1 MAPHVSTGERTP
13 CSQVSTFEEIE
24 DSQWIWSIRDEN
36 CTPQGFAGS
45 FFRVASDYYWKD
57 VQRVQPATVQF
68 LSIFFHVPWV
78 LKPLWG
84 VMTDVFPVRGYRRRP
99 YFVFS
104 GMLGMFSTA
113 ILASVGLSV
122 TSAVVC
128 FVGISTAVAIADVTI
143 DACIAKNSIDKPA
156 LAPDMQSLC
165 AFSSSLGA
173 LIGYATSGMFVHHLG
188 AQEGDGK
195 RTLFAGSFSC
205 DTRSN
210 MAVFAQN
217 FLLPRNCHAVL
228 KKLLTPT
235 QLKLP
240 SNVRY
245 HPLPANVRQGALGVM
260 ALPPTML
267 VFLGFYIYELKMYQH
282 NMKEK
287 VLNKVTVAVKGMVQT
302 IKYPVVWKP
311 SLYMFLSLALSI
323 STHEG
328 QFYWYT
334 NKEPPNPGFSQEFV
348 GMVHAVGAVASMVG
362 VLIYHKNLKDY
373 PFRSILFFAQLLHG
387 ASGLLDLTFVL
398 RWNLALGVPDAVF
411 VTLEECVSRVVGR
424 VRLMPMMVLSTKLC
438 PPGAEGTF
446 FALLMCIDSLG
457 MLVAKTG
464 GAFVLRALHVTRTD
478 FSNLWLAVLLRNLLR
493 LSALGAIFLVLY
505 CAHTRTKKETKKERK
520 GREIEVLPP
529 IQIN

>member
-1 MAPHVSTGERTP
+1 
-13 CSQVSTFEEIE
+13 
-24 DSQWIWSIRDEN
+24 
-36 CTPQGFAGS
+36 
-45 FFRVASDYYWKD
+45 
-57 VQRVQPATVQF
+57 
-68 LSIFFHVPWV
+68 
-78 LKPLWG
+78 
-84 VMTDVFPVRGYRRRP
+84 
-99 YFVFS
+99 
-104 GMLGMFSTA
+104 
-113 ILASVGLSV
+113 
-122 TSAVVC
+122 
-128 FVGISTAVAIADVTI
+128 
-143 DACIAKNSIDKPA
+143 
-156 LAPDMQSLC
+156 
-165 AFSSSLGA
+165 
-173 LIGYATSGMFVHHLG
+173 
-188 AQEGDGK
+188 
-195 RTLFAGSFSC
+195 
-205 DTRSN
+205 
-210 MAVFAQN
+210 
-217 FLLPRNCHAVL
+217 
-228 KKLLTPT
+228 
-235 QLKLP
+235 
-240 SNVRY
+240 
-245 HPLPANVRQGALGVM
+245 
-260 ALPPTML
+260 ML

-493 LSALGAIFLVLY
+493 LSALGAIFLVPTADQTDVLLPQDLLSSGSP
-505 CAHTRTKKETKKERK
+505 AAAAGDEEERLLQLGKLTSHTDDD
-520 GREIEVLPP
+520 V
-529 IQIN
+529 

>member
-1 MAPHVSTGERTP
+1 MLEEEHGAMEADGGPARGGGWAEAALEPVRWVRMLCRELGA
-13 CSQVSTFEEIE
+13 TFVAGVVLVYGL
-24 DSQWIWSIRDEN
+24 N
-36 CTPQGFAGS
+36 QGFAGS

-84 VMTDVFPVRGYRRRP
+84 VMTDVLPVRGYRRRP

-113 ILASVGLSV
+113 ILAMGVGLSV

-188 AQEGDGK
+188 AQ
-195 RTLFAGSFSC
+195 
-205 DTRSN
+205 
-210 MAVFAQN
+210 
-217 FLLPRNCHAVL
+217 
-228 KKLLTPT
+228 
-235 QLKLP
+235 
-240 SNVRY
+240 
-245 HPLPANVRQGALGVM
+245 GALGVM
-260 ALPPTML
+260 ALPPIML

-287 VLNKVTVAVKGMVQT
+287 VLNKVTAAVKGMVQT

-493 LSALGAIFLVLY
+493 LSALGAIFLVPTADQTDVLLPQDLLSSGSQ
-505 CAHTRTKKETKKERK
+505 AAAAGDEEERLLQLGKLTSHTDDD
-520 GREIEVLPP
+520 V
-529 IQIN
+529 

>member
-1 MAPHVSTGERTP
+1 MLEEDGAMDADHLVGEEPGSPPQPRGGEGALAATVLEP
-13 CSQVSTFEEIE
+13 VRWVRMLCRELGGTFVAGVVLVYGL
-24 DSQWIWSIRDEN
+24 S
-36 CTPQGFAGS
+36 QGFAGS

-68 LSIFFHVPWV
+68 LSVFFYVPWV

-84 VMTDVFPVRGYRRRP
+84 VMTDVFPVHGYRRRP
-99 YFVFS
+99 YFLFS
-104 GMLGMFSTA
+104 ATIVAMAT
-113 ILASVGLSV
+113 GLPVS
-122 TSAVVC
+122 SAVLC

-188 AQEGDGK
+188 AQ
-195 RTLFAGSFSC
+195 
-205 DTRSN
+205 
-210 MAVFAQN
+210 
-217 FLLPRNCHAVL
+217 
-228 KKLLTPT
+228 
-235 QLKLP
+235 
-240 SNVRY
+240 
-245 HPLPANVRQGALGVM
+245 GALGVM
-260 ALPPTML
+260 AIPPATV
-267 VFLGFYIYELKMYQH
+267 VFLGFFIYELKTYHH
-282 NMKEK
+282 NNVKEK
-287 VLNKVTVAVKGMVQT
+287 VLNKVSGAVKGMVRT

-334 NKEPPNPGFSQEFV
+334 SKTPPNPGFSQEFV
-348 GMVHAVGAVASMVG
+348 GLVHAIGAVASMVG
-362 VLIYHKNLKDY
+362 VLIYHKCLKNY
-373 PFRSILFFAQLLHG
+373 PFRSILFYAQLLYG
-387 ASGLLDLTFVL
+387 VSGLLDLTFVL

-438 PPGAEGTF
+438 PPGVEGTF

-457 MLVAKTG
+457 MLTAKAG
-464 GAFVLRALHVTRTD
+464 GAAVLRALHVTRTD
-478 FSNLWLAVLLRNLLR
+478 FGHLWLAVLLRNVLR
-493 LSALGAIFLVLY
+493 LATLGAIFLVPTADQTDVLVPRELLTSSP
-505 CAHTRTKKETKKERK
+505 AAVADDEEERLQLAMLTSHTDD
-520 GREIEVLPP
+520 V
-529 IQIN
+529 

>member
-1 MAPHVSTGERTP
+1 MLEEERGAMEAGGGGWAEAALEP
-13 CSQVSTFEEIE
+13 VRWVRMLCRELGATFVAGVVLVYGL
-24 DSQWIWSIRDEN
+24 N
-36 CTPQGFAGS
+36 QGFAGS

-84 VMTDVFPVRGYRRRP
+84 VMTDVLPVQGYRRRP

-113 ILASVGLSV
+113 ILAGVGLSV

-188 AQEGDGK
+188 AQ
-195 RTLFAGSFSC
+195 
-205 DTRSN
+205 
-210 MAVFAQN
+210 
-217 FLLPRNCHAVL
+217 
-228 KKLLTPT
+228 
-235 QLKLP
+235 
-240 SNVRY
+240 
-245 HPLPANVRQGALGVM
+245 
-260 ALPPTML
+260 
-267 VFLGFYIYELKMYQH
+267 
-282 NMKEK
+282 

-334 NKEPPNPGFSQEFV
+334 NKEPPNPGFSQQFV

-398 RWNLALGVPDAVF
+398 RWNLALGVPDAAF

-493 LSALGAIFLVLY
+493 LSALGAIFLVPTADQTDVLLPQDLLSSGSPV
-505 CAHTRTKKETKKERK
+505 AAAGDEEERLLQLGKLTSRTDDD
-520 GREIEVLPP
+520 V
-529 IQIN
+529 

>member
-1 MAPHVSTGERTP
+1 MLEEEEHGAMEAAGGGWAEAALEPVRWVRMLCRELGA
-13 CSQVSTFEEIE
+13 TFVAGVVLVYGL
-24 DSQWIWSIRDEN
+24 N
-36 CTPQGFAGS
+36 QGFAGS

-84 VMTDVFPVRGYRRRP
+84 VMTDVLPVRGYRRRP

-188 AQEGDGK
+188 A
-195 RTLFAGSFSC
+195 
-205 DTRSN
+205 
-210 MAVFAQN
+210 
-217 FLLPRNCHAVL
+217 
-228 KKLLTPT
+228 
-235 QLKLP
+235 
-240 SNVRY
+240 
-245 HPLPANVRQGALGVM
+245 QGALGVM

-493 LSALGAIFLVLY
+493 LSALGAIFLVPTADQTDVLLPQDLLSSGSPG
-505 CAHTRTKKETKKERK
+505 AAAGDEERLLQLGKLTSRTDDD
-520 GREIEVLPP
+520 V
-529 IQIN
+529 